1 MSPRPTRPHI
11 LLLTGVPGIGKT
23 TVIRKVAARLAPTGL
38 RGFYTEEIR
47 EHGPRL
53 GFRLVSF
60 TGAEGVIA
68 HIDFEHR
75 HRVGRYGVDVAA
87 IDRLAEPA
95 LQIDEG
101 AAVYFVDEIGKME
114 CMSARVV
121 AALESL
127 FQSGRPI
134 VATIAHK
141 GIGFIR
147 DAKQRPD
154 AVLWEVTLT
163 NRDTLPGQVLEWL
176 AGDG

>member
-23 TVIRKVAARLAPTGL
+23 TLIRTVAARLNPAGL

-60 TGAEGVIA
+60 TGAEGVMA
-68 HIDFEHR
+68 HVDFEHR
-75 HRVGRYGVDVAA
+75 HRVGRYGIDVAA
-87 IDRLAEPA
+87 IERLAEPA
-95 LQIDEG
+95 LQFDEG
-101 AAVYFVDEIGKME
+101 AAVYLIDEIGKME

-127 FQSGRPI
+127 FRSGKPI
-134 VATIAHK
+134 VATIAST

-147 DAKQRPD
+147 KAKQRPD
-154 AVLWEVTLT
+154 AVLWEVTRT
-163 NRDTLPGQVLEWL
+163 NRDALPEQVLEWL